1 RGKSR
6 LSEPPSRS
14 GTAPGKCLN
23 EDLAGRALAEKCRG
37 AGAGAV
43 GPRAE
48 DRDEVA
54 DLGTGQQRLVGEP
67 VERRAQAADD
77 IRLFDRLRTVPAGD
91 RRRVIAP
98 HDSAEVARSGELVVQ
113 AAVGDQED
121 L

>member
-1 RGKSR
+1 MGCGARAHGHRLDPSPAVAEKREHPVSLDPKTRGKSR

-77 IRLFDRLRTVPAGD
+77 IRL
-91 RRRVIAP
+91 
-98 HDSAEVARSGELVVQ
+98 
-113 AAVGDQED
+113 
-121 L
+121 